1 MKNQMRK
8 ENKGKEFSDFSE
20 IMTQRKNSLTC
31 FDKVYGEGIFEK
43 VKLHAEYT

>member
-1 MKNQMRK
+1 MKT
-8 ENKGKEFSDFSE
+8 EKGNSKISLRSRPRD
-20 IMTQRKNSLTC
+20 ISLTC

>member
-1 MKNQMRK
+1 MKWISKKRLQLT
-8 ENKGKEFSDFSE
+8 DF
-20 IMTQRKNSLTC
+20 LTR